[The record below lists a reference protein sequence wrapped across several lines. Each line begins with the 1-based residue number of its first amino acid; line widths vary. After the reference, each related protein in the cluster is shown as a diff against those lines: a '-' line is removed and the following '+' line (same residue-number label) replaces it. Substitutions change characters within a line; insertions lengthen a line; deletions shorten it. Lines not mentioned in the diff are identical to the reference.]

1 MTESI
6 ARDCFLSAPA
16 RGKLELN
23 NLAFIAIFAASKIK
37 MSTDVNT
44 ARDSNS
50 PAVVAAPVPKRVTN
64 AQTVCNERN
73 EKNKLCNGH
82 LKQMKTAGQPAEV
95 HLRGDDVLYQ
105 CHACGVMYMGPPLGH
120 VRDPDKQKRFV
131 EAELSALLQAAGG
144 TLPVIK
150 KNEKGVYVMVESG
163 GDAHAAPA
171 AKPAPAKA
179 AAAPP
184 VVKQATAA
192 PAADA
197 AAVAEKSMTPPPK
210 AAAEPN
216 RQLNRRSTYAG
227 VVDTGPVAG
236 ETKEQKIARLQQ
248 VVVGAKKRAEEGGG
262 PEHTTVADSSP
273 SADAHRPAAEAQAET
288 GAASAAPLSGAAAT
302 ASPVAGAETPDEL
315 APDKVEATVAPTP
328 TTSAGGPDRTL
339 FKRSTYAGVTDTGPV
354 PGETHEQK
362 IARLS
367 AVVAGAKQ
375 RAEGSG

>member
-1 MTESI
+1 M
-6 ARDCFLSAPA
+6 SA
-16 RGKLELN
+16 
-23 NLAFIAIFAASKIK
+23 
-37 MSTDVNT
+37 DVNT
-44 ARDSNS
+44 ARDTNAS
-50 PAVVAAPVPKRVTN
+50 AVATPPVPKRVTN

-82 LKQMKTAGQPAEV
+82 LKQLKTAGQPAEV

-105 CHACGVMYMGPPLGH
+105 CHACGALYMGPPLGH

-131 EAELSALLQAAGG
+131 EADLAALLQAAGG

-150 KNEKGVYVMVESG
+150 KNDKGVYVMVEAG
-163 GDAHAAPA
+163 AEQGHAAPA
-171 AKPAPAKA
+171 AAKPAAPPAVKQAPAAPAAAATAVAEKAMTPPAKA
-179 AAAPP
+179 AAA
-184 VVKQATAA
+184 
-192 PAADA
+192 
-197 AAVAEKSMTPPPK
+197 
-210 AAAEPN
+210 PN

-227 VVDTGPVAG
+227 IVDTGPVAG

-262 PEHTTVADSSP
+262 PEHTTVVDSSP

-288 GAASAAPLSGAAAT
+288 GAASAVPLSGAAAT
-302 ASPVAGAETPDEL
+302 ASPVAGAETADEL
-315 APDKVEATVAPTP
+315 APDKVEAATTPTP
-328 TTSAGGPDRTL
+328 TTSHSAAGGPDRTL

-362 IARLS
+362 IARLT
-367 AVVAGAKQ
+367 ALAAAAKQ